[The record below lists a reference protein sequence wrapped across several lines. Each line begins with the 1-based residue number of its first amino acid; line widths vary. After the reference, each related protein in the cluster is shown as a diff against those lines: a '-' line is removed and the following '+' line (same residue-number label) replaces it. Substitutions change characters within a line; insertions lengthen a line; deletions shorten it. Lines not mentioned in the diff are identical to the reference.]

1 MPKIAI
7 CFLADFLNLMKCPN
21 QEIAKKHTVN
31 HSPDYR
37 PIINY
42 GLIACFI
49 FLLNISFLQAQ
60 APKFS
65 NEFLNIGLGARAH
78 GMGGAQAAT
87 VGDVTSMYWNP
98 AGLADVRVSF
108 QFSAMHAEWFAGIGQ
123 FDYLGLAKPVK
134 FGNNRAVLGFSGVR
148 FGVDNI
154 PNTLELIDSDGSIN
168 FDNITSFSAADYAFN
183 VVYAQKLFIKGLQI
197 GGGAKVIRRQAGT
210 FAQAW
215 GFGLDLGVQY
225 KLEDHW
231 HFGLTAHDITST
243 FTAWDFSFTEEERAV
258 FELTDNNIPASSL
271 EITVPKFTLGVAYTS
286 EFTQKIKLLAALD
299 MDINTDGQR
308 NVLISSRAFNI
319 DPRIGLE
326 LTYANIVS
334 LRGGINNIQRV
345 LNDNTNGADRNLIL
359 QPNAGIGLQIPQ
371 KNDGDDEQRYIR
383 LDYAYTNWANSG
395 GNLFSH
401 LVSLVIDMRVRRLA
415 KKQKT

>member
-1 MPKIAI
+1 MSKTAI
-7 CFLADFLNLMKCPN
+7 CFF
-21 QEIAKKHTVN
+21 V
-31 HSPDYR
+31 
-37 PIINY
+37 
-42 GLIACFI
+42 
-49 FLLNISFLQAQ
+49 FLLSINCLQAQ

-65 NEFLNIGLGARAH
+65 NEFLNIGVGARAH

-123 FDYLGLAKPVK
+123 FDYVGLAKPVK
-134 FGNNRAVLGFSGVR
+134 FGNTRA
-148 FGVDNI
+148 
-154 PNTLELIDSDGSIN
+154 
-168 FDNITSFSAADYAFN
+168 NITSFSAADYAFN

-197 GGGAKVIRRQAGT
+197 GGGAKIIRRQAGT

-225 KLEDHW
+225 KFKDHW

-271 EITVPKFTLGVAYTS
+271 EITVPKFTLGAAYS
-286 EFTQKIKLLAALD
+286 TQFAKKIKVLAALD
-299 MDINTDGQR
+299 IDINTDGQR
-308 NVLISSRAFNI
+308 NVLISSPAFNI
-319 DPRIGLE
+319 DPRLGLE
-326 LTYANIVS
+326 LSYANIVS

-345 LNDNTNGADRNLIL
+345 LNDNTNGADRNLIF

-371 KNDGDDEQRYIR
+371 KSDDDEQRYIR
-383 LDYAYTNWANSG
+383 LDYAYTNWGDSG
-395 GNLFSH
+395 GSLYSH
-401 LVSLVIDMRVRRLA
+401 LVSLVLDMRVRRLA
-415 KKQKT
+415 RK

>member
-1 MPKIAI
+1 MSKTAI
-7 CFLADFLNLMKCPN
+7 CFF
-21 QEIAKKHTVN
+21 V
-31 HSPDYR
+31 
-37 PIINY
+37 
-42 GLIACFI
+42 
-49 FLLNISFLQAQ
+49 FLLSINCLQAQ

-65 NEFLNIGLGARAH
+65 NEFLNIGVGARAH

-134 FGNNRAVLGFSGVR
+134 FGNTRAVLGFSGVR

-154 PNTLELIDSDGSIN
+154 PNTLALIDSDGSIN
-168 FDNITSFSAADYAFN
+168 FDNITAFSAADYAFN

-197 GGGAKVIRRQAGT
+197 GGGVKVIRRQAGT

-215 GFGLDLGVQY
+215 GFGADLGIQY
-225 KLEDHW
+225 NLEDRW
-231 HFGLTAHDITST
+231 HFGLAAHDITST

-271 EITVPKFTLGVAYTS
+271 EITVPKFTLGVGYTTK
-286 EFTQKIKLLAALD
+286 FAKKINLLAALD

-326 LTYANIVS
+326 LGYANIVS
-334 LRGGINNIQRV
+334 IRGGINNIQRV
-345 LNDNTNGADRNLIL
+345 LNDNTNGADRNLIF

-371 KNDGDDEQRYIR
+371 KSDDQEQRYIR
-383 LDYAYTNWANSG
+383 LDYAYTNWGDSG
-395 GNLFSH
+395 GNLYSH
-401 LVSLVIDMRVRRLA
+401 LISLVIDMRVRRLA
-415 KKQKT
+415 RKRKM